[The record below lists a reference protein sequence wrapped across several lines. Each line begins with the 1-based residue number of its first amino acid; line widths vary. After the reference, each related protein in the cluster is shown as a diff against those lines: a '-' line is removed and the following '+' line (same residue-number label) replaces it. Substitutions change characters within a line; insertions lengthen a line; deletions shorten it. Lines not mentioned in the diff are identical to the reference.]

1 MRYLRDPVYQGEYT
15 LRERVRIV
23 IRLFVKGVLPG
34 GLPRVWAF
42 LRSVPWLSVARMPQ
56 SIVDWIA
63 GLSMRQYVQ
72 RHFGVATEAQRT
84 TLTLRG
90 ERLRVALR
98 AYVDRGAAVVSLESV
113 ATSLPR
119 LRLAL
124 AGGLDR
130 AFFART
136 ARHVRALMRRTPSLL
151 TLHIDALSDGEVSH
165 LQRLLK
171 RLAPFGDRISIVLH
185 EQVLDRVRVDSSV
198 FHLVLSGHAT
208 ASSAA

>member
-1 MRYLRDPVYQGEYT
+1 VYQGEYT
-15 LRERVRIV
+15 LRERLRIV
-23 IRLFVKGVLPG
+23 TRLFVKGVLPG

-42 LRSVPWLSVARMPQ
+42 LRSVPWLSAARMPQ

-72 RHFGVATEAQRT
+72 RHFDLASEAHYATLA
-84 TLTLRG
+84 LRA

-98 AYVDRGAAVVSLESV
+98 AYVDRGAAAVSLEAV
-113 ATSLPR
+113 AASLPR

-136 ARHVRALMRRTPSLL
+136 ARHVAAIMRRTPSQV

-165 LQRLLK
+165 LQRLLD

-185 EQVLDRVRVDSSV
+185 ERVLDRVRVDSSV
-198 FHLVLSGHAT
+198 FHLVLGGNVT